1 MNLPNKLTLLRVFL
15 VPVFAVFTLY
25 PQIPLNY
32 IWAFLAFGTACL
44 TDHYDGKIARERNL
58 VTNFGRFLDPLA
70 DKLLV
75 ITALVCFLR
84 LGFANV
90 WCVLII
96 IARELMVTSIR
107 LLALEEGGRVIAANR
122 WGKAKTVSQMA
133 AVLMVLVAHGVLEIM
148 SSPVV
153 PQVVL
158 TGGDVMIWIATVL
171 TVISG
176 TVYVKENIG
185 LIGAEK

>member
-1 MNLPNKLTLLRVFL
+1 M
-15 VPVFAVFTLY
+15 
-25 PQIPLNY
+25 
-32 IWAFLAFGTACL
+32 
-44 TDHYDGKIARERNL
+44 
-58 VTNFGRFLDPLA
+58 
-70 DKLLV
+70 
-75 ITALVCFLR
+75 
-84 LGFANV
+84 
-90 WCVLII
+90 
-96 IARELMVTSIR
+96 
-107 LLALEEGGRVIAANR
+107 IAANR

>member
-15 VPVFAVFTLY
+15 VPVFTVLVLY

-32 IWAFLAFGTACL
+32 VWAFLAFGAACL
-44 TDHYDGKIARERNL
+44 TDHYDGKIARERDL
-58 VTNFGRFLDPLA
+58 VTNFGKFLDPLA

-122 WGKAKTVSQMA
+122 WGKMKTVSQMA
-133 AVLMVLVAHGVLEIM
+133 AVLMILAAHGVLELLAAPAAP
-148 SSPVV
+148 PVV
-153 PQVVL
+153 QV
-158 TGGDVMIWIATVL
+158 GGEAMVWVATAF
-171 TVISG
+171 TVASG
-176 TVYVKENIG
+176 AVYIRENIG
-185 LIGAEK
+185 LIRTEK